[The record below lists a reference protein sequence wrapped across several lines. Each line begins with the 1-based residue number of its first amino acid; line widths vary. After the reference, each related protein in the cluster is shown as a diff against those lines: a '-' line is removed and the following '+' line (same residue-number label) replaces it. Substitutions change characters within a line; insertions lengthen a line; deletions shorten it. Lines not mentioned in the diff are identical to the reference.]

1 MISRVCGFTIYRIYV
16 TEMESGDNKNTRYPT
31 IGIFATIEALLGII
45 NACLPLLKPVFGKM
59 RRHSPG
65 EDKSDDGKCN
75 EKENNNTTSGSIPI
89 LLRVSHLWSKSLG
102 KYTSSDE
109 APWPPKILVG
119 ISPKSTAARSLRDPK
134 VDRIIGMKVPEIYV
148 RKSVDVE
155 SDLCDDH
162 APIKEESAGGHIRW

>member
-1 MISRVCGFTIYRIYV
+1 MISRVCGFTLYRIYV
-16 TEMESGDNKNTRYPT
+16 TEMESGDNTNTLAHL
-31 IGIFATIEALLGII
+31 IGSLATIEALLGII
-45 NACLPLLKPVFGKM
+45 NACLPLLKPVLSKM
-59 RRHSPG
+59 RRNTP
-65 EDKSDDGKCN
+65 EKDKSDDGKCN

-109 APWPPKILVG
+109 EPWSPKVLVQ
-119 ISPKSTAARSLRDPK
+119 ISPKSAAVRSLRDPK
-134 VDRIIGMKVPEIYV
+134 VNRIIGMKVPEIYV
-148 RKSVDVE
+148 RKSVNVE